1 MNDEGWKVFGELMEI
16 LKDRFD
22 DQEKRIKHLEEQIE
36 KLNAISEFSW
46 IFEIDGMGK
55 NK

>member
-1 MNDEGWKVFGELMEI
+1 MTDDGWKVFGELMEI

-36 KLNAISEFSW
+36 ILSELKQFSHLLDM
-46 IFEIDGMGK
+46 DGMR
-55 NK
+55 NPE

>member
-1 MNDEGWKVFGELMEI
+1 MTEEEWKVFGELMQI

-36 KLNAISEFSW
+36 MFTKLKELSW
-46 IFEIDGMGK
+46 IFEMDGMGK
-55 NK
+55 NP